1 MTHSNALQLGGWQHT
16 ERDNPRVPPG
26 YPRGHPPG
34 LLLKGKHPQDPHE
47 FALEYTGTRTMY
59 SACKAKQDATA
70 EKLRVH

>member
-1 MTHSNALQLGGWQHT
+1 MLYNSVDGSIHSEITPGI
-16 ERDNPRVPPG
+16 PPG
-26 YPRGHPPG
+26 DPRGHPPG

-47 FALEYTGTRTMY
+47 FALEYTGTRPMY